1 MFEQLQQ
8 MQQLVVMAAQALAEK
23 GDARVLQAV
32 QEMGLGVEEQASV
45 DTGGEVDMEKVN
57 DADKNIQR
65 EI

>member
-45 DTGGEVDMEKVN
+45 DTGGEVYMEKVN

-65 EI
+65 AI